1 MCEPNVPNVW
11 YPMHSPISIEN
22 RYTWLMRSVLNN
34 EAVNIQYVG
43 GRGRSCS
50 CVKIFMQ
57 ESLL

>member
-1 MCEPNVPNVW
+1 MPNVW

-43 GRGRSCS
+43 GEGEELQLREDIYAGKST
-50 CVKIFMQ
+50 VKF
-57 ESLL
+57 